1 MTRKCPRKGLF
12 RWEKVKRVASVK
24 SLTCGGAFLYRKQ
37 VKFMSKKKVSEEV
50 LKEKPREEVEFRGV
64 PLEELKNRPD
74 LHEAYE
80 SAYGYAELSKLL

>member
-1 MTRKCPRKGLF
+1 
-12 RWEKVKRVASVK
+12 
-24 SLTCGGAFLYRKQ
+24 
-37 VKFMSKKKVSEEV
+37 MSKKKVSEEV